1 MSDIPTKTRHRLA
14 VYAIG
19 GNALSDPALVG
30 GEASAAA
37 AAAMDAVLSDVVD
50 LLEAGTRVVITHGNG
65 PQVGEMLLM

>member
-1 MSDIPTKTRHRLA
+1 MAARRLEYPLRRLSMSDIPTKTRHRLA

-50 LLEAGTRVVITHGNG
+50 LLEAGT
-65 PQVGEMLLM
+65 